1 MSVKVL
7 PVNPLVDVEVGTL
20 AEALPTL
27 AALIGLLSSVHS
39 LMNEE
44 FGALAEAL
52 PTLATGVGLLSSVH
66 PEVDSQ
72 V

>member
-1 MSVKVL
+1 M
-7 PVNPLVDVEVGTL
+7 NPLVDVEVGAL
-20 AEALPTL
+20 AEALPTP
-27 AALIGLLSSVHS
+27 AALVGPLPSVHS

-44 FGALAEAL
+44 LGALTEAL
-52 PTLATGVGLLSSVH
+52 PTLATEVGLLPGVH